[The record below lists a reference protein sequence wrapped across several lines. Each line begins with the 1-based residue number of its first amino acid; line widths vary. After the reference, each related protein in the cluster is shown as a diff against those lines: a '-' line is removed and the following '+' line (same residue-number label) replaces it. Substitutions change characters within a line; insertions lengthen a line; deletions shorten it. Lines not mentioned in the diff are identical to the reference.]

1 VTPRTIRN
9 PDGILYRTPK
19 ATRATIIGLLALDIV
34 VFEVILQTLIVIPA
48 LLQGLIV
55 LLVGGLAFGVTIGL
69 SSFVAVRG
77 GPGWIEVQ
85 HGVRQRIEAADI
97 SYTRVLGPFPWFCS
111 VSMYS
116 RSGGPRV
123 RVGALAV
130 RSERVRGHL
139 HEMVTQGIDQA
150 GLTLSPAACRVLGV
164 SNPAPADFAG
174 TAIPVV
180 RLVVT
185 ALATFAF
192 VSLSMRRALE
202 DSWGPPLAM
211 GLAAAVLGVL
221 YFWWITGPIP
231 WSRG

>member
-85 HGVRQRIEAADI
+85 HGVLRQRIEAADI

-130 RSERVRGHL
+130 RSERIRGHL
-139 HEMVTQGIDQA
+139 HEMVTQG
-150 GLTLSPAACRVLGV
+150 VLGV